1 MELVNMEKR
10 HTDAYIG
17 SVYNPL
23 SMESLT
29 EIAKVKNSIKG
40 LNANLKREGVKDGF
54 GKPLRYRVTLKYREP
69 KEGGYNHFGDITGGI
84 KNAKRVDIYI
94 HQRRVY

>member
-1 MELVNMEKR
+1 MELVNMERR
-10 HTDAYIG
+10 HTGSYVG

-29 EIAKVKNSIKG
+29 EIAKVKTSIKG
-40 LNANLKREGVKDGF
+40 LNENLKREGVKNRL

-69 KEGGYNHFGDITGGI
+69 KEGGYNRFGDITGGI
-84 KNAKRVDIYI
+84 KNAGRVDIYI
-94 HQRRVY
+94 HQRSV